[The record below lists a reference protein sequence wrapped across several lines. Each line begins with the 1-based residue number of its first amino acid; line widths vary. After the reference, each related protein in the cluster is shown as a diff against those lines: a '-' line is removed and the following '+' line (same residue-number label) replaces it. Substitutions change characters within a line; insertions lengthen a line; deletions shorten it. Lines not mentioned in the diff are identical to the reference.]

1 MRQEYYFF
9 SVHGS
14 SAIFFERILKKESS
28 MEQSMIPLRNLNIF
42 SFFSC
47 DIQLIQVNNNLVP
60 KSTGQSV
67 LFFMQK

>member
-14 SAIFFERILKKESS
+14 STIFFERILKKESS

-47 DIQLIQVNNNLVP
+47 DIQLIQVHNNLVH

>member
-1 MRQEYYFF
+1 
-9 SVHGS
+9 
-14 SAIFFERILKKESS
+14 
-28 MEQSMIPLRNLNIF
+28 MEQSIIPVVDLNIF

-47 DIQLIQVNNNLVP
+47 DIQLIRVHSNFVH

>member
-47 DIQLIQVNNNLVP
+47 DIQLIRVHSNFVH

>member
-1 MRQEYYFF
+1 MRQGYYFF

-14 SAIFFERILKKESS
+14 STIFFERILKKESS
-28 MEQSMIPLRNLNIF
+28 MEQSIIPVVDLNIF

-47 DIQLIQVNNNLVP
+47 DIQLIRVHSNFVH